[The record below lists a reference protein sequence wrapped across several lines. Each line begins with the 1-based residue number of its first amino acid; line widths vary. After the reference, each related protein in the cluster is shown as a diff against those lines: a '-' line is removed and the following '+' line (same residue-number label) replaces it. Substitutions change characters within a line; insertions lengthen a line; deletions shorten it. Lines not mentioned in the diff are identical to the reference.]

1 MNKKIFY
8 IIYSA
13 LFIIVL
19 FIQIYYSETHNNF
32 KVKEP
37 EKIIPKA
44 EITEPEVSKSFTSR
58 YFFINGGYD
67 GIYIFDSSENK
78 IIKNISTGY
87 FVNKI
92 IRKDNYLY
100 ISDKKGLKIYKINN
114 SYDLRTC

>member
-37 EKIIPKA
+37 EKLFPKQ
-44 EITEPEVSKSFTSR
+44 KLQ
-58 YFFINGGYD
+58 N
-67 GIYIFDSSENK
+67 
-78 IIKNISTGY
+78 
-87 FVNKI
+87 
-92 IRKDNYLY
+92 
-100 ISDKKGLKIYKINN
+100 LK
-114 SYDLRTC
+114 